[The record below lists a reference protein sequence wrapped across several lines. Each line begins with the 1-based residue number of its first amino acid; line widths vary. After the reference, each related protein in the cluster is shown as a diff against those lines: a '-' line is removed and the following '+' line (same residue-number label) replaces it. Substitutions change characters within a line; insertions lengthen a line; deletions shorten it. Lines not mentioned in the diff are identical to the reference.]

1 MTTTSKRSGPPTSSN
16 YGFILVVVGII
27 VLGLLAVA
35 VLATNRG
42 GDSVA
47 VTEEQTAAVEIDG
60 AGLTVMPEGVNI
72 GTAANDP
79 AVGLTAPSLTAT
91 DFEGKEIT
99 IGADGRPKAVYFLAH
114 WCPHCQAEVGLVQ
127 ELIDNGGLP
136 DGLDLYAVS
145 TAVDEGRGNYPPQS
159 WLLDEGFE
167 PITVRDDGASS
178 AFTAFGGSGFP
189 YVVYL
194 DGENRLLARSA
205 GQLDAETITNLWV
218 ETAASGS
225 S

>member
-1 MTTTSKRSGPPTSSN
+1 MTTTSRPSGPPTSSN
-16 YGFILVVVGII
+16 RGFLLVVVGII
-27 VLGLLAVA
+27 VLGLLTVA

-47 VTEEQTAAVEIDG
+47 AADEQTAAVEING
-60 AGLTVMPEGVNI
+60 ASLAVMPEGVNI
-72 GTAANDP
+72 GTATNDP
-79 AVGLTAPSLTAT
+79 VVGSTAPSLTAT

-127 ELIDNGGLP
+127 ELIDNGSLP
-136 DGLDLYAVS
+136 DGIDLYAVS

-159 WLLDEGFE
+159 WLLDEGFQ
-167 PITVRDDGASS
+167 PITVRDDGGSS

-194 DGENRLLARSA
+194 DGENQLLARSA
-205 GQLDAETITNLWV
+205 GQLDAETIMNLWA
-218 ETAASGS
+218 ETTAGRSG
-225 S
+225 